1 LDVENYPCW
10 HFDLTTISLAFV
22 ETRREK
28 LKKKKRK
35 GLLGCVSTRERER
48 EKERERERERELVNL
63 LPGTVFTIGLGAL
76 EHVPAWE
83 KVGKKLDEMPIRSS
97 TIG

>member
-48 EKERERERERELVNL
+48 EKERERERERVSQPSTRHRVYYWLRGI
-63 LPGTVFTIGLGAL
+63 GTRASLGKSGK
-76 EHVPAWE
+76 
-83 KVGKKLDEMPIRSS
+83 KVG
-97 TIG
+97 

>member
-35 GLLGCVSTRERER
+35 ER
-48 EKERERERERELVNL
+48 ERERERERELVNL